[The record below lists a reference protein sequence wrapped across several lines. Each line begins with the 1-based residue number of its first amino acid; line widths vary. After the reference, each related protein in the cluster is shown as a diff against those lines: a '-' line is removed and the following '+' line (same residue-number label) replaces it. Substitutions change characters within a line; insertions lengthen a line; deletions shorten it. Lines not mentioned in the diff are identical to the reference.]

1 MTRRSSPPTDQAD
14 GLRRM
19 FASSRAVL
27 VPVVANPHV
36 EHHGA
41 VLARLAAVFAEQGL
55 NTLVV
60 DAADTAPEPG
70 ELAFI
75 DLAACVEPLAPQLA
89 YLAAR
94 GLPMQHVDTRGS
106 CASFIPRV
114 TSVVADIDVVVL
126 HAEARVLARMLGHRE
141 SRPVLLA
148 GSEGESITHA
158 YAALKLLVQRLQVMS
173 FDLVTPTMRGR
184 GPTPAQVAR
193 RVADCADRFL
203 GAALHDCAA
212 IDPDLASGAPAGA
225 DLMRLACAQLALAEG
240 DADGIPTLTQAL
252 VDLPAAMPM
261 ATMAA
266 AHPASAGMPPARASA
281 AHPHDVDHDALHAAA
296 QSLRTSD
303 VLDAEPAWI
312 SAPATALSSLLYA

>member
-1 MTRRSSPPTDQAD
+1 MTRHRSPLPTDQAD

-19 FASSRAVL
+19 FAAARAVL

-41 VLARLAAVFAEQGL
+41 VLARLAGVFAEQGL

-106 CASFIPRV
+106 CAGFVPRMMN
-114 TSVVADIDVVVL
+114 VVPGVDVVVL
-126 HAEARVLARMLGHRE
+126 HAEARVLARMLGPRE

-148 GSEGESITHA
+148 CAEGESITHA
-158 YAALKLLVQRLQVMS
+158 YAALKLLAQRLQTLS
-173 FDLVTPTMRGR
+173 FDLVMPEARGR

-193 RVADCADRFL
+193 RLADCADRFL
-203 GAALHDCAA
+203 GAVLHDSAA
-212 IDPDLASGAPAGA
+212 IDTDLARGAPAGA
-225 DLMRLACAQLALAEG
+225 DLMRLAAAQLAAGSG
-240 DADGIPTLTQAL
+240 DAPAMP
-252 VDLPAAMPM
+252 VPLPA
-261 ATMAA
+261 
-266 AHPASAGMPPARASA
+266 PARMPPAARRAA
-281 AHPHDVDHDALHAAA
+281 PAPVEPLGIANL
-296 QSLRTSD
+296 
-303 VLDAEPAWI
+303 LDADPSWI
-312 SAPATALSSLLYA
+312 SAPTGALASLLSA

>member
-19 FASSRAVL
+19 FASSRAAL

-41 VLARLAAVFAEQGL
+41 LLARLAAVFAEQGL

-106 CASFIPRV
+106 CASFLPRV
-114 TSVVADIDVVVL
+114 ANVVADIDVIVL
-126 HAEARVLARMLGHRE
+126 HAEARVLARMLGPRD

-148 GSEGESITHA
+148 GGEGESITHA
-158 YAALKLLVQRLQVMS
+158 YAALKLLVQRLQILS
-173 FDLVTPTMRGR
+173 FDLVTPTLRGR
-184 GPTPAQVAR
+184 GPTPAQVVH

-203 GAALHDCAA
+203 GAALHDSAS
-212 IDPDLASGAPAGA
+212 IDPDLASGASAGA
-225 DLMRLACAQLALAEG
+225 ELVRLARAQLALAEG

-252 VDLPAAMPM
+252 LDLPAPAPLR
-261 ATMAA
+261 ATA
-266 AHPASAGMPPARASA
+266 PARE
-281 AHPHDVDHDALHAAA
+281 VDYDALHAAA
-296 QSLRTSD
+296 QSLRASD
-303 VLDAEPAWI
+303 LLDAEPAWI